1 MRAQGLEWGSLA
13 GGESR
18 DATSEIRSGDGTGG
32 AHSIQLPRCQPHSNP
47 LLQHVESG
55 QRERERESMSL
66 TLCRHLRNDL
76 VVTIMMMMMNADV
89 WESGS

>member
-32 AHSIQLPRCQPHSNP
+32 AHSIQLPRCQ
-47 LLQHVESG
+47 HVESR
-55 QRERERESMSL
+55 QRERERESMS
-66 TLCRHLRNDL
+66 LCRHLRNDL